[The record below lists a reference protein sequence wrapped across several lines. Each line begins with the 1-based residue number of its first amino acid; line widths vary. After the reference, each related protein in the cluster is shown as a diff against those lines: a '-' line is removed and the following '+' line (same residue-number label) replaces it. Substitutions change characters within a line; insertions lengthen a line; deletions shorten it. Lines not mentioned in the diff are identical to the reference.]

1 MVPVLMV
8 SYIPLGLLVGLATA
22 LFIAARAAR
31 IEMESA
37 RREAPSGRKP
47 LPGPLGQTVRR
58 LAELVG
64 PAFTESELAL
74 IWAASTALPALVGMM
89 VGLGVASLAL
99 GALGAAAVPLWAASR
114 RRARMRQ
121 FEDSLGQIM
130 PLIASNMRT
139 GGSVAASITP
149 VAEAMDEPVRGEF
162 SRLAADV
169 RSGTPLA
176 DALEAMAKRN
186 DSKDLRLFATAVRI
200 SQQRGGSL
208 AEITERVG
216 ETVRARTEMRR
227 FIRAKTSLTRFEAA
241 FLSGM
246 PVAML
251 FVLIALSPTHAEFF
265 STLEGL
271 LLLGGCAV
279 LDLCGLMVMRK
290 MGDLETD

>member
-1 MVPVLMV
+1 MVPMLT
-8 SYIPLGLLVGLATA
+8 SYIPLGALIGLAAA
-22 LFIAARAAR
+22 LFMAARAAR

-37 RREAPSGRKP
+37 SREKPSPKGP
-47 LPGPLGQTVRR
+47 VGGPLGPALSR
-58 LAELVG
+58 LSELVG
-64 PAFTESELAL
+64 PSFTESELAL
-74 IWAASTALPALVGMM
+74 IWAASAALP
-89 VGLGVASLAL
+89 GLIGIMLGFGSASLAL
-99 GALGAAAVPLWAASR
+99 AVLGAAAVPLWAVSR
-114 RRARMRQ
+114 RRVRTRR
-121 FEDSLGQIM
+121 FEDSLGQVM

-139 GGSVAASITP
+139 GGSVASSITP

-176 DALEAMAKRN
+176 DALATMAKRN

-208 AEITERVG
+208 ADITERVG
-216 ETVRARTEMRR
+216 ETIRARTEMRR

-246 PVAML
+246 PVVML
-251 FVLIALSPTHAEFF
+251 LVLIALSPTHAEFF
-265 STLEGL
+265 STPGGL
-271 LLLGGCAV
+271 LLLAVCAV

>member
-1 MVPVLMV
+1 MVPVLI
-8 SYIPLGLLVGLATA
+8 SYVPLGVLIVLAA
-22 LFIAARAAR
+22 VLFMAARAAR

-37 RREAPSGRKP
+37 SREKPEPRRAVA
-47 LPGPLGQTVRR
+47 GPLGPAISR

-74 IWAASTALPALVGMM
+74 IWAASAALPALAGMM
-89 VGLGVASLAL
+89 LGLGAASLAL
-99 GALGAAAVPLWAASR
+99 AVAGAAAVPLWALSR

-139 GGSVAASITP
+139 GGSVASAITP

-176 DALEAMAKRN
+176 DALATMADRN

-208 AEITERVG
+208 ADITERVG

-251 FVLIALSPTHAEFF
+251 FALIALSPTHAEFF
-265 STLEGL
+265 STPDGAIL
-271 LLLGGCAV
+271 LAVCAV

-290 MGDLETD
+290 MADLETD